1 METKGVTC
9 KIPLDLHQ
17 RASEEMREKGMTVSQ
32 YIELIILEHM
42 NGVNPMA
49 KGRTL
54 AFQVSEDLYQR
65 IKEHLARCEELYHRK
80 FTQREFVLGLI
91 EKALKE
97 AEETFA
103 PQEPQDSPFPQGGQT
118 STLKGEPAHVGAPWP
133 PSGVLTE

>member
-17 RASEEMREKGMTVSQ
+17 RASEEIREKGMTVSQ

-42 NGVNPMA
+42 NGVNTMA

-54 AFQVSEDLYQR
+54 AF
-65 IKEHLARCEELYHRK
+65 KLARTSTSGSKNTWHAAKSCIIEEVHPARIRAG
-80 FTQREFVLGLI
+80 TR

-97 AEETFA
+97 AGGDVRPQRAPGALSQRVETTPSGEEPT
-103 PQEPQDSPFPQGGQT
+103 
-118 STLKGEPAHVGAPWP
+118 HVGAQWP
-133 PSGVLTE
+133 PSGELTE

>member
-65 IKEHLARCEELYHRK
+65 IKEHLVRCEELYHRK

-103 PQEPQDSPFPQGGQT
+103 PQEPQEVPFPASGET
-118 STLKGEPAHVGAPWP
+118 TLSGEEPTHVEAQWP
-133 PSGVLTE
+133 PSGELTE

>member
-17 RASEEMREKGMTVSQ
+17 RASEEMREKGITVSQ

-42 NGVNPMA
+42 NGVNIMA

-54 AFQVSEDLYQR
+54 AFQISEDLYQR

-103 PQEPQDSPFPQGGQT
+103 PQEPQEAPFPAGGET
-118 STLKGEPAHVGAPWP
+118 TPSGEEPTHVGAQWP
-133 PSGVLTE
+133 PSGELTE

>member
-49 KGRTL
+49 KEEPWP
-54 AFQVSEDLYQR
+54 F
-65 IKEHLARCEELYHRK
+65 KLAR
-80 FTQREFVLGLI
+80 
-91 EKALKE
+91 
-97 AEETFA
+97 
-103 PQEPQDSPFPQGGQT
+103 T
-118 STLKGEPAHVGAPWP
+118 STSGLKNIWHAAKSYTIESS
-133 PSGVLTE
+133 PSGNLYWGSLKKR